1 MTLATIAILALTAL
15 AAAMALTVGYF
26 VLTTRKIA
34 AKAER
39 LVPAVGKF
47 VTVDGDRLHYV
58 ETGEGRPI
66 LFIHGLGGQLHHFR
80 HPLFKTFGP
89 GYRLIAVDRP
99 GSGYSARAAGAT
111 GRLPEQARVMA
122 RFIETLGLE
131 KPLVVG
137 HSLGGAVALALALDH
152 PNLISGIALLSPLTH
167 IYEAVPPE
175 FRSLYIRSPLRRKLI
190 AHTIAVPASL
200 KYAPRTLDFVFGPQ
214 KVPDDYIVE
223 GGGFAGLRPSH
234 IYATATDVTAVEHDL
249 RQIQERYGEIK
260 IPAGLMFGAADRVLD
275 HKMHGLSMRGKIAG
289 LDLEIIEGMG
299 HMPQFAETEKV
310 IAFIRR
316 MAKRAF
322 GE

>member
-1 MTLATIAILALTAL
+1 MAVLWFLFYLAL
-15 AAAMALTVGYF
+15 AAFALVFAYALYLVF
-26 VLTTRKIA
+26 LTRKIA
-34 AKAER
+34 RKAER
-39 LVPAVGKF
+39 LVPARGKF
-47 VTVDGDRLHYV
+47 VTVDGNRLHYV
-58 ETGEGRPI
+58 EAGEGRPI
-66 LFIHGLGGQLHHFR
+66 LFVHGLGGQLHHFR

-99 GSGYSARAAGAT
+99 GSGYSVRAAGAT

-152 PNLISGIALLSPLTH
+152 PELISGIALLAPLTH
-167 IYEAVPPE
+167 IYEAVPPQ
-175 FRSLYIRSPLRRKLI
+175 FSSLYIRSPLRRRLI
-190 AHTIAVPASL
+190 AHTIAVPTSL
-200 KYAPRTLDFVFGPQ
+200 KYAPQTLDFVFGPQ

-249 RQIQERYGEIK
+249 RRIQERYGEIK
-260 IPAGLMFGAADRVLD
+260 IPAGLMFGASDGVLD
-275 HKMHGLSMRGKIAG
+275 HKMHGLSMRNKIAG
-289 LDLEIIEGMG
+289 LDLEIVEGMG
-299 HMPQFAETEKV
+299 HMPQYAETEKV
-310 IAFIRR
+310 NAFIRR
-316 MAKRAF
+316 MAEKAF